1 MLFVVKERLEGLN
14 ATLVLGEGWGYTG
27 GGDRCPLY
35 VKRGLF
41 YGSAS
46 TLLSPFCPS
55 FEVAGEKNA
64 GYFPTDEHPQKW

>member
-1 MLFVVKERLEGLN
+1 MQHWFGRR
-14 ATLVLGEGWGYTG
+14 GWGYTG

-35 VKRGLF
+35 VKRGLFFF